1 MDAVVA
7 LVHGL
12 VFRRDDGQDLI
23 EYGLLVALIAI
34 IAIVAVTAVGTT
46 VNNVFWETFT
56 SAIASAV

>member
-7 LVHGL
+7 LVHKL
-12 VFRRDDGQDLI
+12 VFRHDEGQDLM

-34 IAIVAVTAVGTT
+34 LVIVVVTAVGTT
-46 VNNVFWETFT
+46 VNTMFWETFT